1 MPAASRD
8 ELLLASDAEL
18 ERACAMHRYRA
29 SGPGGQHRNKTES
42 AIRLRHLALG
52 VTVHADGSRSQAE
65 NRATAVTR
73 MREALALPVRQ
84 PVVLEGWQSDAAI
97 AGFVGGGGRD
107 STRRSRQGG
116 AVLLQFA
123 RLLDVLDACGGEMG
137 AAAQALATSSSALS
151 KLLTYDD
158 DVVRAV
164 NELRSRRGLRALR

>member
-1 MPAASRD
+1 MSSRD

-18 ERACAMHRYRA
+18 ERACAMDRYRA

-73 MREALALPVRQ
+73 MREALALQVRQ
-84 PVVLEGWQSDAAI
+84 GMVLEGWQPEAAL
-97 AGFVGGGGRD
+97 AAFVAGGGRD
-107 STRRSRQGG
+107 ITRRSRQSG

-123 RLLDVLDACGGEMG
+123 RLLDVVEACGGEVG
-137 AAAQALATSSSALS
+137 AAAQALGTSSSALS

-164 NELRSRRGLRALR
+164 NEMRSRRGLRALR